1 MADRLTRVINLA
13 SKVSAFVIQETSP
26 RLIKFREYARVELR
40 PPTQADLKP
49 AVEQATKLICAF
61 KSGAWKNVS
70 VKGLLHFVAVV
81 RKNTFKSL
89 TRNDLEIYYVQME
102 PTTGELFVAYQYKR
116 LLRVASQFG

>member
-1 MADRLTRVINLA
+1 MSPVE
-13 SKVSAFVIQETSP
+13 VSAFVIQETSP

-70 VKGLLHFVAVV
+70 VKVYIDALLFIFRKGLLM
-81 RKNTFKSL
+81 L
-89 TRNDLEIYYVQME
+89 
-102 PTTGELFVAYQYKR
+102 
-116 LLRVASQFG
+116 